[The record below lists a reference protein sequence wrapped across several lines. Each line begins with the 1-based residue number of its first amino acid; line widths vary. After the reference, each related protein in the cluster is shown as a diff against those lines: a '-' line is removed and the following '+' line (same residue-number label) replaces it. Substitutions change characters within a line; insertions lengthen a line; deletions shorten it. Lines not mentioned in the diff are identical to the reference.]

1 MSQATLARPKP
12 PAPKSQTVEAPP
24 QTAALRCAACN
35 YPRVGIAPAA
45 LCPEC
50 GHDPLEAPLPSA
62 RLDSEAWWARGVM
75 AGLLVLGLASFV
87 MLGVTAYMRFRADW
101 GGSLPILNYV
111 GPKIWG
117 AGLLQ
122 RSIGT
127 APGAWGVDGTRFGL
141 LAAVGVWLITLPR
154 PAERD
159 GEPLWSLRRLCRW
172 GTLVPLGAVL
182 GLLLSEDGVLA
193 WEDGARDDYHLL
205 LLSVVELPAT
215 MLLYLYLRHIAVAL
229 KDRAL
234 ATSLRWVSALIPAV
248 MAGAVIV
255 MLAGDAWQDARQ
267 ELVQQA
273 IVAFYGAACVGVS
286 MLGLAA
292 CCRLLLALA
301 PTALGPAGGGELT
314 AAAVLRSVRWRQWTD
329 RLRGRLGAIGIAGG
343 LLAWVACSL
352 LLVGDALHFNLRG
365 GYGGNWPMLNVPGP
379 KVWATVL
386 ALRFDHARWE
396 YSGMF
401 AGWTEVALRV
411 LLVVGCVW
419 AVTARPAAIDAA
431 RLTLRPIAR
440 WGVTI
445 LVGIA
450 FAVVLSADAFGR
462 SPWVSSLHATTLASA
477 YTVPLTMFVEAPATL
492 LIFLYL
498 AQLARAI
505 DRPNLGRQTAWAGIL
520 SASLIVAANAFF
532 AASRL
537 LPYHVWRGDAW
548 ASVPVVIYGATAITV
563 GIWSGFVVLRVAGAA
578 LSYSSKP
585 SIVTI

>member
-1 MSQATLARPKP
+1 MSQATLAPPKP
-12 PAPKSQTVEAPP
+12 AEQPFESTGAAAP
-24 QTAALRCAACN
+24 RCAACG
-35 YPRVGIAPAA
+35 YPRVGIAQAA

-50 GHDPLEAPLPSA
+50 GHDPLEAPMPSA
-62 RLDSEAWWARGVM
+62 RLDSDAWWARGVIL
-75 AGLLVLGLASFV
+75 GLLLLGVASFA

-122 RSIGT
+122 RSIGS
-127 APGAWGVDGTRFGL
+127 APGEWGVAGTRFGL
-141 LAAVGVWLITLPR
+141 LAAVGVWLITIPR
-154 PAERD
+154 PAERED
-159 GEPLWSLRRLCRW
+159 ESLFSLRRICRW
-172 GTLVPLGAVL
+172 GTLIALGGML

-215 MLLYLYLRHIAVAL
+215 MLLYLYLRHVAVAA
-229 KDRAL
+229 KDRPL
-234 ATSLRWVSALIPAV
+234 ASQLRVVSALVPVV

-255 MLAGDAWQDARQ
+255 LLAGDAWQDAKQ
-267 ELVQQA
+267 GVLQQA
-273 IVAFYGAACVGVS
+273 IVAAYGAACVGVS

-292 CCRLLLALA
+292 CCRLLLTLA
-301 PTALGPAGGGELT
+301 PTALGPAGGGEFT
-314 AAAVLRSVRWRQWTD
+314 AAAVLKSVRWRQWAEH
-329 RLRGRLGAIGIAGG
+329 LRGRLACLGIMVG

-352 LLVGDALHFNLRG
+352 LLTRDALHFGLRG

-386 ALRFDHARWE
+386 ALRFDHASWQ
-396 YSGMF
+396 YAGLF
-401 AGWTEVALRV
+401 GGWTEAALRV
-411 LLVVGCVW
+411 LLVVVAVW
-419 AVTARPAAIDAA
+419 AITSRPTSVNVG
-431 RLTLRPIAR
+431 RLTLRPVAR

-462 SPWVSSLHATTLASA
+462 SPWVKSLDATTLASA

-520 SASLIVAANAFF
+520 TASLIIAGNGFF
-532 AASRL
+532 VASRL
-537 LPYHVWRGDAW
+537 LPFHIWRGDAW
-548 ASVPVVIYGATAITV
+548 ASVPIVAYGAAAVGV
-563 GIWSGFVVLRVAGAA
+563 GIWSTAVVARFAMAVVG
-578 LSYSSKP
+578 YSKP
-585 SIVTI
+585 ITVISPTR